1 MKSFILMRTNVRKDD
16 RISYSVIRQISNM
29 EGLNDRQAEAVMQTE
44 GPVLLLAGAGSGKTR
59 VLTHRV
65 AYLIEEKGVDPY
77 NILAITFTNKA
88 AGEMRDRVD
97 RIVSHGARRVWVS
110 TFHALCV
117 RILRRYIDRLG
128 FEKSFTIYDS
138 DDQKAAVKACLKKL
152 NIDPKQYSEKMI
164 ISEISKAKEQFIAPY
179 EYDREASGNYRK
191 MQVAKVYNEY
201 QNRLKQSNALD
212 FDDLLYKTVELFQFN
227 PEILDSY
234 QERFKYIMIDE
245 YQDTNHIQFLLVKLL
260 ASKYHNLCV
269 VGDDDQSI
277 YKFRGANIYN
287 ILNFEKEYP
296 EAKVVKLEQNYR
308 STGNIL
314 NAANGVISNNEGRK
328 DKALWTDKGEGEKVT
343 FDLYDTEYQE
353 AEGVVSEIIRQHK
366 DGRPYHHF
374 AILYRTNAQ
383 SRVFEEKLMLKNVPY
398 KIIGGQ
404 NFYGRKEIKDI
415 ISYLKVI
422 NNGQDE
428 LAVRRIVNVPKRGI
442 GDASM
447 EKVAAYADTYDM
459 GLLDALYDA
468 PNIPGLNRAAA
479 KIEAFTSL
487 ITEFNDELDNGMT
500 LEELFD
506 SILDRTGY
514 MNELVAEGTD
524 EASVRIENIAELKN
538 KIVTYEDEADDPTLA
553 GLLEEIALVAEVDN
567 VSENEDVV
575 LLMTL
580 HSAKGLEFPC
590 VFLGGMED
598 RLFPSGMALNSD
610 DPDAIEEERRL
621 CYVGI
626 TRAQERLHLSASRQ
640 RMMNGSTNYNPVSRF
655 VKEIPP
661 EVVTMNGEGA
671 YAIKKQAKMMADV
684 IEDSRGDNLYSQR
697 RPYSYDNNISPKK
710 SQKSSVGD
718 KSAKQMPLF
727 GKEFKVTQADI
738 NYGVGDRVSH
748 VKFGEGTV
756 LELVKGDKD
765 FEVKVDFEKYGVKRM
780 FASFAKLKKV

>member
-1 MKSFILMRTNVRKDD
+1 MK
-16 RISYSVIRQISNM
+16 
-29 EGLNDRQAEAVMQTE
+29 GLNDKQAEAVMQTE

-97 RIVSHGARRVWVS
+97 LIVSHGAGRVWVS

-117 RILRRYIDRLG
+117 RILRRYIDKLG
-128 FEKSFTIYDS
+128 YENSFTIYDS

-152 NIDPKQYSEKMI
+152 NIDPKQYSEKMV

-191 MQVAKVYNEY
+191 MQIARVYTEY
-201 QNRLKQSNALD
+201 QKRLKQSNALD

-227 PEILDSY
+227 PGILDSY

-260 ASKYHNLCV
+260 ASKYRNLCV

-296 EAKVVKLEQNYR
+296 EAKVIKLEQNYR

-314 NAANGVISNNEGRK
+314 KAANGVISNNEGRK
-328 DKALWTDKGEGEKVT
+328 EKALWTEESDGDKVT
-343 FDLYDTEYQE
+343 FSLYDTEYLE
-353 AEGVVSEIIRQHK
+353 ADGVVSEIVRRHRE
-366 DGRPYHHF
+366 GRPYHHF

-383 SRVFEEKLMLKNVPY
+383 SRIFEEKLLLKNVPY

-422 NNGQDE
+422 DNGQDE

-442 GDASM
+442 GDASIL
-447 EKVAAYADTYDM
+447 KVMAYADTYDM
-459 GLLDALYDA
+459 SLIDALYAASD
-468 PNIPGLNRAAA
+468 IPGLNRAAS

-487 ITEFNDELDNGMT
+487 ISEFKDYVEEGVS
-500 LEELFD
+500 LEELYD
-506 SILDRTGY
+506 SILERTGY
-514 MNELVAEGTD
+514 MDELIAEGTD
-524 EASVRIENIAELKN
+524 EASVRIENLNELKN
-538 KIVTYEDEADDPTLA
+538 KIVTYESEAETPTLS
-553 GLLEEIALVAEVDN
+553 GLLEEIALVAEVDS

-598 RLFPSGMALNSD
+598 RLFPSNMALNSD
-610 DPDAIEEERRL
+610 DSDAVEEERRL

-626 TRAQERLHLSASRQ
+626 TRARENLHLSASRQ

-655 VKEIPP
+655 VKEIPGD
-661 EVVTMNGEGA
+661 VITINGEGA
-671 YAIKKQAKMMADV
+671 YAIKKQEKNLF
-684 IEDSRGDNLYSQR
+684 ESDNDFRSVNNTFSQR
-697 RPYSYDNNISPKK
+697 KPYSYYGSNTNRNSGK
-710 SQKSSVGD
+710 SYGYSKST
-718 KSAKQMPLF
+718 AKMPLF
-727 GKEFKVTQADI
+727 GKEFKVTAADI
-738 NYGVGDRVSH
+738 DYGVGDRVSH

-756 LELVKGDKD
+756 IELNKGDKD
-765 FEVKVDFEKYGVKRM
+765 YEVKVQFDKPEYGIKRM
-780 FASFAKLKKV
+780 FASFAKLKKI